1 MSEQFATA
9 PPRISLMAAGELR
22 DALKAIG
29 EGRGPAAVASLM
41 AIDSA
46 SWQAIE
52 QRLVAVVGNDLRAL
66 LLSAAGG
73 TGATGSTTQTQ
84 QFLG

>member
-1 MSEQFATA
+1 MSEQFATVL
-9 PPRISLMAAGELR
+9 PRISLMAASELR
-22 DALKAIG
+22 DALTAIG

-52 QRLVAVVGNDLRAL
+52 QRLTAVVGTDLRAI

-73 TGATGSTTQTQ
+73 ATQTQ

>member
-1 MSEQFATA
+1 MSEQYATV
-9 PPRISLMAAGELR
+9 PPQISLMAAGELR
-22 DALKAIG
+22 DALEAIS

-52 QRLVAVVGNDLRAL
+52 QRLAVVVGSDLRTL
-66 LLSAAGG
+66 LLASAGG
-73 TGATGSTTQTQ
+73 TSAVR
-84 QFLG
+84 QFVG

>member
-1 MSEQFATA
+1 MFDEYQQYATA

-22 DALKAIG
+22 DALTAIE

-41 AIDSA
+41 AIDPA

-52 QRLVAVVGNDLRAL
+52 RRLVAVVGDDLRAL
-66 LLSAAGG
+66 LLSAAEH
-73 TGATGSTTQTQ
+73 TWASTR
-84 QFLG
+84 L